1 MIIRR
6 GLVALPVMSFAA
18 ACSGGGP
25 ETISA
30 GTNAPPAAS
39 QPASAGSGSGVTAG
53 SSAGSGSGASAGSGS
68 GVTAGTGTGSAPQ
81 TNTHFLDVSAEKS
94 FDAIGGAQ
102 SLSEANSGATLYRG
116 NAATVRSPS
125 GQISYNPRDGIF
137 TVTLADT
144 KAGVSSSLRF
154 QDPAHRTDFNPYATP
169 QWGVPN
175 FEGFNY
181 LESINDT
188 PTDVST
194 FFYQRPGTSTTYVTL
209 AGYVRNKPEATATTF
224 ERGAFVFG
232 DQTVRGQIPASGTGT
247 YTGGFIATMV
257 NNPTFDS
264 AGPRASYLQW
274 LQGSSTV
281 AVDFGKGTVNVGL
294 SGTVNPANMNGYQ
307 ISNSQLSI
315 PTGASFTASATAAI
329 NLVGTGGF
337 AGKFDNASFA
347 WTPTGATSPVTRNV
361 EFTSAAPGSST
372 AGASSVDGTFFG
384 PNAAN
389 VGGSFRVVGGVPDQR
404 VDILGAFTGARK

>member
-1 MIIRR
+1 MVIRK
-6 GLVALPVMSFAA
+6 GPVALPVILLAA

-25 ETISA
+25 QTISA
-30 GTNAPPAAS
+30 VAPPVAV
-39 QPASAGSGSGVTAG
+39 QPASSGSGT
-53 SSAGSGSGASAGSGS
+53 
-68 GVTAGTGTGSAPQ
+68 GVTAGTGTGSTAVAS
-81 TNTHFLDVSAEKS
+81 THFLDITAEKS

-102 SLSEANSGATLYRG
+102 SLTESDTGGTLYQG
-116 NAATVRSPS
+116 NASTVRSPS
-125 GQISYNPRDGIF
+125 GQISYSPRDGIF

-175 FEGFNY
+175 LEGFNY
-181 LESINDT
+181 LESINSS

-209 AGYVRNKPEATATTF
+209 AGYVRNSPGDASSTF

-232 DQTVRGQIPASGTGT
+232 DQTVRSQVPASGTGT

-257 NNPTFDS
+257 NNPTFDNAS
-264 AGPRASYLQW
+264 PRASYFQW

-281 AVDFGKGTVNVGL
+281 TVDFGKGTVDVGL
-294 SGTVNPANMNGYQ
+294 AGTVNPANMSGYQ
-307 ISNSQLSI
+307 ISDSQLAI

-337 AGKFDNASFA
+337 TGKFDSASFA
-347 WTPTGATSPVTRNV
+347 WTPTGASSPVTRNV
-361 EFTSAAPGSST
+361 EFSSVSQGSST

-404 VDILGAFTGARK
+404 VDILGAFTGARR